1 MSGPATQTLAQ
12 YAFHED
18 PFRVTIP
25 DLAELQLAAAREC
38 FAEKREKIRVLD
50 RRASE
55 VGINEIR
62 TLDDLVPLLFSHT
75 NYKSYPESF
84 VDNGQWRN
92 MSLWLGTLS
101 TCSTANIDNDGIVTV
116 DDWLARAHAAGHHV
130 FASSG
135 TSGKSSFMNQSA
147 AERDLAIAA
156 CGAATNFALGGAR
169 PDGRFDIFTMMPAKA
184 THKMA
189 AFANSYYVPYS
200 ATGDKFFRL
209 SDDPITAFDAMRPA
223 QLRRLLA
230 AGKIGPGEIAAYEAT
245 VAARQEKRAAEW
257 SAWLDLIAAH
267 RHNPIFFGL
276 MWGTGYQ
283 IAEGLRARGVKD
295 GDFHPDTM
303 ASFGGGTKGVPL
315 PDDYKQ
321 QIISFYGFTPER
333 MADTYGMSEVN
344 GLCGKV
350 PGTQSY
356 SVPPWLIPLVLDK
369 SGEVLVNPTE
379 GVGTIEG
386 RMAFFDVTADSHWG
400 GIISGDKVVVEF
412 GGGIDDVRTTLVHKV
427 ARYADLEEGE
437 GKLTCAGSI
446 DSYVRGS
453 LPTAVDA

>member
-1 MSGPATQTLAQ
+1 
-12 YAFHED
+12 
-18 PFRVTIP
+18 
-25 DLAELQLAAAREC
+25 
-38 FAEKREKIRVLD
+38 
-50 RRASE
+50 
-55 VGINEIR
+55 
-62 TLDDLVPLLFSHT
+62 
-75 NYKSYPESF
+75 
-84 VDNGQWRN
+84 
-92 MSLWLGTLS
+92 
-101 TCSTANIDNDGIVTV
+101 
-116 DDWLARAHAAGHHV
+116 HAAGHYV

-135 TSGKSSFMNQSA
+135 TSVKSSFMNQSD

-156 CGAATNFALGGAR
+156 CGAATNFALGGVR
-169 PDGRFDIFTMMPAKA
+169 PEPRFDIFTMMPAKA

-189 AFANSYYVPYS
+189 EFANRYYVPFS
-200 ATGDKFFRL
+200 ATGSKFYRL

-230 AGKIGPGEIAAYEAT
+230 AGKVGPAEMAAYEAT
-245 VAARQEKRAAEW
+245 VATKQAKRAAEW
-257 SAWLDLIAAH
+257 DAWLDLIAEH
-267 RHNPIFFGL
+267 RHNPIYAGL

-283 IAEGLRARGVKD
+283 IAEGLRARGVRD

-315 PDDYKQ
+315 PEDFKQ
-321 QIISFYGFTPER
+321 QIISFFGFTPDR

-356 SVPPWLIPLVLDK
+356 SIPPWLIPLVLDK
-369 SGEVLVNPTE
+369 AGEKLINPAD
-379 GVGTIEG
+379 GKGTVEG

-400 GIISGDKVVVEF
+400 GIISGDKVIVEF
-412 GGGIDDVRTTLVHKV
+412 GGGIDDVRTTMVHKI

-437 GKLTCAGSI
+437 DKLTCAGSI

-453 LPTAVDA
+453 LPAAVPA